1 VSSRAQVARGYRL
14 KPAPRARSRRGA
26 SRIQWDRVGRIALVL
41 VLALICISYVGPTLN
56 FVDAWRDSKAEHA
69 TLDALR
75 AENVKLKQRLTNLE
89 GPDAAERGARK
100 IGMVDESRGEAAYV
114 IRGLNH

>member
-1 VSSRAQVARGYRL
+1 MSTRTQAAGGYRL
-14 KPAPRARSRRGA
+14 KPAPRSRSGGGS
-26 SRIQWDRVGRIALVL
+26 SRVQWDRVGRIALVFVL
-41 VLALICISYVGPTLN
+41 VAILASYIGPSLK

-69 TLDALR
+69 SLADLR
-75 AENVKLKQRLTNLE
+75 TENAKLKQRLATLD

-100 IGMVDESRGEAAYV
+100 IGMVDEGNGEAAYV